1 MAGEHSKESMFM
13 SPCGEM
19 LSHIDGH
26 KVLIKMVETLLIKET
41 FTCDGAINYLEWS
54 ADSCMLLC
62 VALKEAVIHVFW
74 VFEPNRNMRFHEG
87 GSGLTTACF
96 TPDGKGVL
104 VSLRSGLSVRIYSL
118 YHGIT
123 HTLPGAR
130 VLANDLPG
138 IAFSPDG
145 KLLVVAERQKDQL
158 SLYSCKTWIAL
169 QTLHCA
175 DLQGMA
181 WSPDSLSLAVWSKKH
196 HQQSKLQIFLL
207 DGHCLYS
214 ETKNDGAICN
224 AVWSPSSHML
234 AISDCD
240 SKYLK
245 ILNCLTWSVIAE
257 LEPARDLLE
266 AGLDDIV
273 HDVVSLQSEI
283 CSLSI
288 LSSIC
293 LAWDTHGYL
302 LIWATKE
309 EVVRWNS
316 KDQSLSRLAVKC
328 L

>member
-104 VSLRSGLSVRIYSL
+104 VSLRSG
-118 YHGIT
+118 
-123 HTLPGAR
+123 
-130 VLANDLPG
+130 
-138 IAFSPDG
+138 
-145 KLLVVAERQKDQL
+145 
-158 SLYSCKTWIAL
+158 
-169 QTLHCA
+169 TLHCA

-293 LAWDTHGYL
+293 KQKKFSECKHKLLSFSECGQFLSVADGPAVWIWDCGRLISLIEHNRPISRLAWDTHGYL